1 MATYLIVANRTL
13 ASPTLAE
20 AIEERLGRGPASF
33 HVVVPATPVAGGLT
47 WDEETSRAAAEQRLE
62 AIVQHLCDL
71 GATDATGEIG
81 VADPVAAAHD
91 AISGA
96 RGRRGHPVD
105 AAAGPQPLAR
115 PGRAL
120 EDARHGVGAGD
131 DRDSEGGARL
141 VLTQARVRMTRSSA
155 GGMREFGHG
164 P

>member
-91 AISGA
+91 AISGREVDEVILSTLPPGLSRWLGQDVPSKM
-96 RGRRGHPVD
+96 RGTVSVPVTIVT
-105 AAAGPQPLAR
+105 AKEAIA
-115 PGRAL
+115 
-120 EDARHGVGAGD
+120 
-131 DRDSEGGARL
+131 
-141 VLTQARVRMTRSSA
+141 SS
-155 GGMREFGHG
+155 
-164 P
+164 

>member
-91 AISGA
+91 AISGREVDEVILSTLPPGLSRWLGQDVPSKM
-96 RGRRGHPVD
+96 RGTVSVPVTIVT
-105 AAAGPQPLAR
+105 AKEALA
-115 PGRAL
+115 
-120 EDARHGVGAGD
+120 
-131 DRDSEGGARL
+131 
-141 VLTQARVRMTRSSA
+141 SS
-155 GGMREFGHG
+155 
-164 P
+164 